1 MKMRLFRV
9 SLPWLVLAV
18 VLPVLALLFT
28 AGPVGA
34 GCCNNPVP
42 PPTAILR
49 VHVNPDGGG
58 GVEFNGLLYSSYPF
72 FRTLDEGESFS
83 LEAVP
88 ADGYYFVGWSGD
100 LSGDQNPLDLEIFEE
115 TDVTAQFF
123 PEEIDSEDNRLQL
136 LFPVGTIVR
145 DKDSAPLSGIEMAIA
160 AVPPSLPP
168 EADIVGRLY
177 ELGPHG
183 TTFDNP
189 VTLNLSFDPDEVPE
203 GVYEDD
209 LALGYYD
216 DEYNQWQVLPSSV
229 NLTSHT
235 VSTRVDHLSTFT
247 VIAPLPPV
255 PAAAAFSTSALSV
268 SPLQAGVGE
277 MVTVSVLVTNTGE
290 LEGSYSLSLAV
301 NGAIVET
308 REITMA
314 GGSQTV
320 TFSTTA
326 DEAGIYSVE
335 VDGLTDSF
343 EVMGSL
349 ASSSG
354 GFPMVVV
361 WVLVGL
367 VLLALV
373 LIGVVRPII
382 RMRRGYD
389 DDYYY

>member
-1 MKMRLFRV
+1 MKMRLFKV

-18 VLPVLALLFT
+18 LLPVLALLFT

-34 GCCNNPVP
+34 GCCDNPVP
-42 PPTAILR
+42 HPTAILR
-49 VHVNPDGGG
+49 VHVNPVGGG

-72 FRTLDEGESFS
+72 FRILDEGESFS
-83 LEAVP
+83 IEAIP

-123 PEEIDSEDNRLQL
+123 PEEIVSEDNRLQL

-189 VTLNLSFDPDEVPE
+189 VTLNLSFDPDEIPE
-203 GVYEDD
+203 GIDEDN

-216 DEYNQWQVLPSSV
+216 DEYDQWQVLPSSV

-247 VIAPLPPV
+247 VIAPLPPA
-255 PAAAAFSTSALSV
+255 PAAAVFSTSALSV
-268 SPLQAGVGE
+268 SPLQTGVGE
-277 MVTVSVLVTNTGE
+277 TVTVSVLVTNTGE
-290 LEGSYSLSLAV
+290 LEGSYSLSLAI

-314 GGSQTV
+314 DGSQTV
-320 TFSTTA
+320 TFSTTV

-335 VDGLTDSF
+335 VNGLTGSF

-373 LIGVVRPII
+373 LVGVVRPII
-382 RMRRGYD
+382 RMRQGY